1 MEYRF
6 TNSDDYDTL
15 VEFWKWHRF
24 PAPKFEMLPNQMLDG
39 IAVIQDDVILTAGF
53 LYRTPSTFC
62 WLEFIVSNYAIKDRI
77 IRREALILLIDTI
90 SLLATKLGFKTIF
103 TSVKN
108 ESLIKRYTDCGYIKG
123 STSFEMIKLL

>member
-24 PAPKFEMLPNQMLDG
+24 PAPKFEMLPNEMRDG
-39 IAVIQDDVILTAGF
+39 IAVIQDNVILTAGF

-62 WLEFIVSNYAIKDRI
+62 FLEFIVSNPAIKDRK
-77 IRREALILLIDTI
+77 IREESINLLIEVI
-90 SLLATKLGFKTIF
+90 SNVAKKMNFKIMF
-103 TSVKN
+103 TFVKN
-108 ESLIKRYTDCGYIKG
+108 DNLINKLKNNDFITG
-123 STSFEMIKLL
+123 SHSFEMVKIL